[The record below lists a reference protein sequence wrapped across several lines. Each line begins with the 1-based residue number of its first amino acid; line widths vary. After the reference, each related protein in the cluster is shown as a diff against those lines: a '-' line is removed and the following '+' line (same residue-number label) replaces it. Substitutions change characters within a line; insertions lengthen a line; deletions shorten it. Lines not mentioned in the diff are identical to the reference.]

1 MRKIQLATVALMIVG
16 AVMIAPAASAQ
27 IAVGISVRIG
37 PPPLRVVAVQPMCP
51 GPGYI
56 WTPGYWAYGGEG
68 YYWVPGAWVMAPR
81 PGLLWTPGY
90 WAYAGGGYAWHPGYW
105 GSHVGFYGG
114 INYGFGYFG
123 AGFVGGRWDGDRFF
137 YNTAVWRVNRAVI
150 RNTYEDRRGMRED
163 RGNRISYNGGEGG
176 VRVRATPEEMRYARE
191 RHEGATPMQYRGE
204 TRARMAARQGGG
216 FRSFGGPAR
225 GRDRQDQAS
234 RRGREARAEA
244 RQQGGQRGRG
254 HGRGRGRGDAKHG
267 RGDGGRGQGGGVF

>member
-1 MRKIQLATVALMIVG
+1 MRKLQIAAIAVFMG
-16 AVMIAPAASAQ
+16 SAVMLAPALSAQ

-56 WTPGYWAYGGEG
+56 WTPGYWAYGGGG

-90 WAYAGGGYAWHPGYW
+90 WGYAGGAYGWHPGYW
-105 GSHVGFYGG
+105 GPRVGFYGG

-123 AGFVGGRWDGDRFF
+123 TGFVGGHWAGGRFY

-150 RNTYEDRRGMRED
+150 RTTYEDRRVLRED
-163 RGNRISYNGGEGG
+163 REDRISYNGGERG
-176 VRVRATPEEMRYARE
+176 VRARATAEEMRYARE

-204 TRARMAARQGGG
+204 ARARMAARRGGG
-216 FRSFGGPAR
+216 YRSFGAPAR
-225 GRDRQDQAS
+225 GRGRQAQAG
-234 RRGREARAEA
+234 RRGRGGRGNGAEA
-244 RQQGGQRGRG
+244 RQEQGRRGKGRG
-254 HGRGRGRGDAKHG
+254 NAKHG
-267 RGDGGRGQGGGVF
+267 RGKDGRRGPGRSV